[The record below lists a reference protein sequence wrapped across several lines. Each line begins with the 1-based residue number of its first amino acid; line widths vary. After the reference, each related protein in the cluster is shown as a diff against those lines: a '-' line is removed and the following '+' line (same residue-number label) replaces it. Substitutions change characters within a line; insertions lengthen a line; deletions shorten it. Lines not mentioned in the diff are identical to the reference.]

1 MAFTGAEFLR
11 GGVWAIGI
19 VVVALPGVMLI
30 VPSILFEG
38 SADGVAFGLLLVLYF
53 MTIAGAITGSVYITY
68 GSALAFLLGL
78 ALRSTRRRS
87 LHRVCFAALGVLIGY
102 VTLVLT
108 DLAGLTSVSG
118 SVGTGSVDGI
128 SVAICVT
135 AGASAL
141 AGWEITSSRA
151 LRADA
156 RNVSSV

>member
-1 MAFTGAEFLR
+1 MAFTGVEFLR

-19 VVVALPGVMLI
+19 FVVALPWVIQL
-30 VPSILFEG
+30 VPSMLMEG
-38 SADGVAFGLLLVLYF
+38 SADGFVAGLLFVLYF
-53 MTIAGAITGSVYITY
+53 MTIAGAITGFVYITY

-87 LHRVCFAALGVLIGY
+87 LHRVCFAALGVLVGY

-108 DLAGLTSVSG
+108 DLAGLTYLSG
-118 SVGTGSVDGI
+118 SVGTGSIDGT

-135 AGASAL
+135 AGASVL

-156 RNVSSV
+156 RSVSSV